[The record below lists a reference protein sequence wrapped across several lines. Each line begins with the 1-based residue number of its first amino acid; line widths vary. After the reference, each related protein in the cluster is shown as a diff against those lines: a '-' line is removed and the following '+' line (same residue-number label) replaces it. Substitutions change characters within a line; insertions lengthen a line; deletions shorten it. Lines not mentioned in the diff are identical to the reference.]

1 MKTPLYVPKSL
12 LRFMALECNIDAAGK
27 YVRLLLGISA
37 IISSIPVVILT
48 MFGVLDQTIGLAL
61 ISCMWAGGSFA
72 IFEGWT
78 GWCVVRS
85 MGMKTPL

>member
-1 MKTPLYVPKSL
+1 MKTLLYVPTSL
-12 LRFMALECNIDAAGK
+12 HTVMSMECNIDAAGK
-27 YVRLLLGISA
+27 YVRLLLGIST
-37 IISSIPVVILT
+37 IIFSTPVVIAT
-48 MFGVLDQTIGLAL
+48 MFGVLDQSIGLAL

-85 MGMKTPL
+85 MGIKTPL

>member
-1 MKTPLYVPKSL
+1 MKTLLYVPISPPTA
-12 LRFMALECNIDAAGK
+12 MAFECNIDAAGK
-27 YVRLLLGISA
+27 YVRLMLGISA
-37 IISSIPVVILT
+37 IIFSTPVVIAT
-48 MFGVLDQTIGLAL
+48 MFGVLDQSIGLAL